1 LHFFY
6 NNYQVNNGSSN
17 THEKITNSETDSKM
31 QELVQLVF
39 QKSPNDI
46 DFNIKNTFFTV
57 ARSFYY
63 ADFCDSKTINF
74 HVAKVLFEKVL

>member
-1 LHFFY
+1 
-6 NNYQVNNGSSN
+6 
-17 THEKITNSETDSKM
+17 M
-31 QELVQLVF
+31 QELVELVF

-63 ADFCDSKTINF
+63 AAFCDSKTINF
-74 HVAKVLFEKVL
+74 HIAKVLFDKVL